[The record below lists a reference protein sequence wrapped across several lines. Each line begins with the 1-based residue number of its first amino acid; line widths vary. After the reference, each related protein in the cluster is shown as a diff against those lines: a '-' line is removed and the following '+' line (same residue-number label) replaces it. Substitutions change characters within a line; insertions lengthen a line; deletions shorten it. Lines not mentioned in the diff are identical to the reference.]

1 MSQKRNSILYLILV
15 FCFNFQPFDL
25 SAQDEFQGWM
35 NTIIGYNVL
44 NQLYLEADF
53 EYKRLLS
60 ESDDPWNNLDI
71 TLLGEYYPVRL
82 LDLSIEIINGKT
94 RQMSDLSTYEASQ
107 RLGARW
113 YVLQRGHNLFRL
125 SKGIEGAPQRLELSN
140 FIRFEHRNFDY
151 YDDMEPEQDWRFR
164 NRTQFIAALNKKTLF
179 ENRTLRLLADIEF
192 FIPFGKDIKERYAAK
207 YRVRIGPGYRHTSR
221 WRFDLFYQFDKSK
234 DDINDRFNVTTHM
247 VDLRVILV
255 F

>member
-1 MSQKRNSILYLILV
+1 MLQKRAPIFFFTIAFILNV
-15 FCFNFQPFDL
+15 QFADL
-25 SAQDEFQGWM
+25 SGQDEFQGWM
-35 NTIIGYNVL
+35 NTIIGYNAL

-60 ESDDPWNNLDI
+60 ESEDPWNNLDI

-82 LDLSIEIINGKT
+82 LDLTIEIINGKT
-94 RQMSDLSTYEASQ
+94 RQASDLSTYEATQ

-113 YVLQRGHNLFRL
+113 YILQRGHNLL
-125 SKGIEGAPQRLELSN
+125 SLKKGIEGAPQRLELSN
-140 FIRFEHRNFDY
+140 YIRFEHRNFDY
-151 YDDMEPEQDWRFR
+151 YDAMEPEQEWRFR
-164 NRTQFIAALNKKTLF
+164 NRTQFVVALNKESLV

-192 FIPFGKDIKERYAAK
+192 FIPFGKDIKERYASK
-207 YRVRIGPGYRHTSR
+207 YRVRIGPGYRHTAR
-221 WRFDLFYQFDKSK
+221 WRFDIFYMFDKSK

-247 VDLRVILV
+247 MDLRLMLI